1 MVVVRKPS
9 VVDCKDALTLVWSRT
24 GSLGICG
31 DKVALGS

>member
-1 MVVVRKPS
+1 MIVVRKPS
-9 VVDCKDALTLVWSRT
+9 VVDCNDALNLVLSRT